1 MHSQLQWTFTTQ
13 VTMHNSLEELLQLE
27 KGRNRDL
34 NYGTVTYVNVASERT
49 VRKRIPQRVV

>member
-13 VTMHNSLEELLQLE
+13 VTMHNSLEELLLLE

-34 NYGTVTYVNVASERT
+34 NYGTVILSMLLLRE
-49 VRKRIPQRVV
+49 Q